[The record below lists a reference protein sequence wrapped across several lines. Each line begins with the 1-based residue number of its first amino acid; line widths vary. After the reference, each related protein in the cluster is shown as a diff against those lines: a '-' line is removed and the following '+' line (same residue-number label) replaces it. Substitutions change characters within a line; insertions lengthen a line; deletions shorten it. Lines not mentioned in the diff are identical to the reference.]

1 MGRGGSGSH
10 QRWCRH
16 GSRRCPRP
24 RRTGPTCAI
33 RKHSFLCRMA
43 GYRRRRAPPDYLFRL
58 FHAPLEAP
66 GNETVLNES
75 ILTIITF
82 VPAAGAIIVALLPRQ
97 GRIIQWFTL
106 AVALVTFGLTLHL
119 PINYVYGQPGFQFET
134 DQAWIPNPAIRYHLG
149 VDGISMWLVVLTGFL
164 APLGV
169 LASWNKIDHR
179 TKEFY
184 FFFLLQQTAMI
195 GVFVSLDMFLYY
207 AFWEMTLVP
216 MAILISMFGRDR
228 GTEAAIKFFIYTF
241 LPSALLLVGIV
252 WLYAKTGTFDF
263 VRLQSILAQGGLP
276 PQALLWASLAFLVAF
291 AVKVPVF
298 PLHGWLGDVF
308 SEAPAAMA
316 MVVAGK
322 LGLYSILR
330 FNLGLFPS
338 QARQVAPWMIALAVI
353 GILYGALVALVQ
365 KDMKRLVAFSTVSS
379 LSFCILGIFCFTVSG
394 LDGAIYQILNE
405 GISAGA
411 LFLLLGFMYERYGT
425 YEIADYGGLA
435 KRMPH
440 LATLFVIT
448 SLSLVGLPLMN
459 GFVGEFLILSG
470 SFPGHVAWVSAA
482 TAGVILSASY
492 MLWMIQRV
500 FYGDVSKMVT
510 ELNVVDMGGREH
522 VAIWP
527 MAVLMLVMGVASPIW
542 IRAIDGAVVKL
553 ASPAP
558 APTLGIAVRQ

>member
-1 MGRGGSGSH
+1 MVN
-10 QRWCRH
+10 
-16 GSRRCPRP
+16 
-24 RRTGPTCAI
+24 
-33 RKHSFLCRMA
+33 
-43 GYRRRRAPPDYLFRL
+43 D
-58 FHAPLEAP
+58 
-66 GNETVLNES
+66 S
-75 ILTIITF
+75 ILTLTTF
-82 VPAAGAIIVALLPRQ
+82 VPAVGAVVVALLPRR

-106 AVALVTFGLTLHL
+106 VTTLVTFGLTLHL
-119 PINYVYGQPGFQFET
+119 PFHYVYGQSGFQFEV
-134 DQAWIPNPAIRYHLG
+134 DHAWIASPAIRYHLG
-149 VDGISMWLVVLTGFL
+149 VDGISVWVVVLTGFL

-169 LASWNKIDHR
+169 LASWNTINHR

-241 LPSALLLVGIV
+241 LPSALLLVAIV
-252 WLYAKTGTFDF
+252 WLYARTGTFDF
-263 VRLQSILAQGGLP
+263 VRLQSILAQSSSTSSSAFP
-276 PQALLWASLAFLVAF
+276 PQALFWASLAFLVAF

-308 SEAPAAMA
+308 SEAPTAMA

-330 FNLGLFPS
+330 FNLGLFPA

-365 KDMKRLVAFSTVSS
+365 KDMKRLAAFSTVSS
-379 LSFCILGIFCFTVSG
+379 LSLCILGIFAFAVSG

-405 GISAGA
+405 GISVGA
-411 LFLLLGFMYERYGT
+411 LLLLLGFMYDRYGT
-425 YEIADYGGLA
+425 YEIGSYGGLA

-448 SLSLVGLPLMN
+448 GLSLIGLPLLN

-470 SFPGHVAWVSAA
+470 SFPGHVPWVAAA
-482 TAGVILSASY
+482 TTGVILSAAY

-500 FYGDVSKMVT
+500 FYGTQSGMVT
-510 ELNVVDMGGREH
+510 DLAVTDMSFREH
-522 VAIWP
+522 MAVWP
-527 MAVLMLVMGVASPIW
+527 IAVLMLLMGVASPLW
-542 IRAIDGAVVKL
+542 MRAIDGAAVKL

-558 APTLGIAVRQ
+558 LVGMAVKQ